1 MESTKQRPPGRQPL
15 HPIDKALDE
24 GQRVFEHSGGDVAA
38 AMRYAVIQAWAAGWD
53 AGVRHGRDGKD
64 RDSRLTEYVKAEIE
78 ASRRR
83 FADLPERVIDG
94 ELVQGDG
101 R

>member
-24 GQRVFEHSGGDVAA
+24 GQRMFELSGGDVAA

-53 AGVRHGRDGKD
+53 AGVRQGRDEKQ
-64 RDSRLTEYVKAEIE
+64 RAARFTETVKAEIE

-94 ELVQGDG
+94 ELAQGDG